1 MRVFHSLELSENG
14 SFDESLKLGVLKC
27 TFTNQKVKL
36 RLPILVDVQIKN
48 VSGKTISNYTKL
60 YKPTVPKNKVYVKFN
75 GVIKEVS
82 SVYSNYIDGV
92 DANEDNFYS
101 NEQGFYIKD

>member
-1 MRVFHSLELSENG
+1 MRPFHSITLVENG
-14 SFDESLKLGVLKC
+14 LYDESLKLGVLKC
-27 TFTNQKVKL
+27 TFTNQKL
-36 RLPILVDVQIKN
+36 RLPILVDVKIKN
-48 VSGKTISNYTKL
+48 VSGKTILNYTKL

-82 SVYSNYIDGV
+82 SIYSNYLDGI
-92 DANEDNFYS
+92 DANEDNFFS